1 MNALIH
7 TLKLYE
13 IGTAYLEALEVLTE
27 ADDLPP
33 EAIADTL
40 EGLAGTFEMKAT
52 AIAAFIRNLEL
63 EAAAVEDAKRRMEQR
78 QRALQ
83 NHADRMRQYLK
94 FEMERTGIV
103 KVKSAELALRIQKNP
118 HSTIVDD
125 ESQVPDE
132 FKETIV
138 TVKVLRAEI
147 GKALKAG
154 QAVPGAHREQATR
167 LVIQ

>member
-1 MNALIH
+1 MNAPIN

-13 IGTAYLEALEVLTE
+13 ISTAYLEALEALSE
-27 ADDLPP
+27 MDDVPP

-40 EGLAGTFEMKAT
+40 EGWIGTFEQKAV
-52 AIAAFIRNLEL
+52 AVAAYVRNLEA
-63 EAAAVEDAKRRMEQR
+63 EADAVETARKQMEAR

-83 NHADRMRQYLK
+83 AHADRLRQYLK

-103 KVKSAELALRIQKNP
+103 KVKSAELAIRIQKNP
-118 HSTIVDD
+118 PSTIADD
-125 ESQVPDE
+125 ENQIPDE
-132 FKETIV
+132 FKKTIV

-147 GKALKAG
+147 GKAIKAG
-154 QAVPGAHREQATR
+154 QAVPGAHIEQSTR